1 MKNLFRIGAALMV
14 AALVSACA
22 VNKDVHTDA
31 QVAQAAYV
39 HDGPPRLTL
48 FTMVSN
54 ETGAGA
60 HTSLMVNASQRV
72 AFDPAGNF
80 RADQIVTK
88 GDVVYGMTPSRTDF
102 YTRYHARK
110 SFHVIVQDLDVSP
123 EVAELALR
131 KVMTNGAVPQAN
143 CARSTSTILHSLPG
157 FEDIP
162 VTYYPVKL
170 AEAFALK
177 GATSSAL
184 YEYDDDDKSKVLKE
198 YNAEL
203 VAKQPNG

>member
-1 MKNLFRIGAALMV
+1 MKTLIRFGAACLV
-14 AALVSACA
+14 AASLSACA
-22 VNKDVHTDA
+22 VNKDYHTDA

-54 ETGAGA
+54 ETGSGA

-80 RADQIVTK
+80 RADQIVSK
-88 GDVVYGMTPSRTDF
+88 GDVVYGMTPERVDF

-110 SFHVIVQDLDVSP
+110 SFHVIVQELDVP
-123 EVAELALR
+123 PQTAELALR

-143 CARSTSTILHSLPG
+143 CARSTSEILKSLPG

-162 VTYYPVKL
+162 VTYYPNKL
-170 AEAFALK
+170 AEAFAKK

-184 YEYDDDDKSKVLKE
+184 YEYDDDDKSKVLRE

-203 VAKQPNG
+203 VAKQQNG